1 MNYLTLEEIHG
12 ALLGLLT
19 EFDRVCRAHGL
30 RYTLAY
36 GTLIGAIR
44 HHGFI
49 PWDDDIDVAMPRP
62 DYEKL
67 YALYHAGELTFSE
80 HFLLTE
86 DRGKQA
92 MYPFMKLLDDRF
104 ALTSW
109 SHREVPDL
117 FIDIFPVDGAP
128 QTEKQ
133 RAKLYRRRKFYN
145 AINVLALWYV
155 PEKKWSRVLRVI
167 GFPFYLAAWGY
178 GAARASRKAAMLAR
192 KNDFSACEESGVF
205 CYCLTKWTMPRESFE
220 RYCEVDFEG
229 KRFMAI
235 ADYDAWLRKIY
246 GDYMQLPPESKRHTH
261 CITAY
266 EVKS

>member
-1 MNYLTLEEIHG
+1 MTYLTLDEIHG
-12 ALLGLLT
+12 ALFGILS
-19 EFDRVCRAHGL
+19 EFDRVCRKYGL

-44 HHGFI
+44 HKGFI

-67 YALYHAGELTFSE
+67 HALLHAGEPVFSE
-80 HFLLTE
+80 HFSVSE
-86 DRGKQA
+86 DRGEKA

-104 ALTSW
+104 ALKSW

-133 RAKLYRRRKFYN
+133 RAKLYKRRKRYN
-145 AINVLALWYV
+145 ALNVLALWYV
-155 PEKKWSRVLRVI
+155 PERKWSRILRVI
-167 GFPFYLAAWGY
+167 GFPVYLFARLY
-178 GAARASRKAAMLAR
+178 GTARASRKATALAR
-192 KNDFSACEESGVF
+192 ENDFSACEESGVF
-205 CYCLTKWTMPRESFE
+205 CYCLAKWTMPRESFE
-220 RYCEVDFEG
+220 TYCEVDFEG

-235 ADYDAWLRKIY
+235 ADYDVWLRMIY

-261 CITAY
+261 CLTAY